1 MKVFSPTARTLL
13 TLCAAPLV
21 LLACHEPVPPAEEQ
35 VAASESE
42 IIGGTLDT
50 TTKAV
55 VFLLDEQ
62 GGACSGT
69 IIAKSGGTAWVLTA
83 AHCTGMDY
91 AIQANDYEDC
101 FGQGNSGCEAVYPV
115 VEDTVHPSYNGDAGD
130 GYDFRILAVSG
141 AASAPVIPAA
151 TSPDGVTAGVDVLAV
166 GYGATSGGSSS
177 NTLRRRVTEEVSQI
191 SLNPPLL
198 LADQTDGTGSC
209 SGDSGGPLILN
220 NTVVGV
226 TSFGDQ
232 NCTQFGGYGRV
243 QAVYNDFIA
252 PIIGQPGG
260 ELTCDDCFNSSQQPA
275 GACGGAYEA
284 CVNNQDCIDFA
295 DCITPCTTDACI
307 QACIDQHP
315 TGTDLY
321 IAIVD
326 CGCNACSTECA
337 EECGGS
343 SSSSTTNS
351 SSSSSS
357 VGGGGVGGSGAG
369 NGENNGGATNNSSSS
384 ESSSSGGDDEGADG
398 GVSSCS
404 TAGGRTSSDALLG
417 LGLLGLVGALRR
429 RNTKR

>member
-1 MKVFSPTARTLL
+1 MKVLSPTARTLL

-21 LLACHEPVPPAEEQ
+21 LLACHEPVPPAEEN
-35 VAASESE
+35 VAANESE
-42 IIGGTLDT
+42 IVGGTIDT
-50 TTKAV
+50 MTKAV

-62 GGACSGT
+62 GSACSGT

-83 AHCTGMDY
+83 AHCQGMDY
-91 AIQANDYEDC
+91 AIQADDYEDC
-101 FGQGNSGCEAVYPV
+101 FGNGNSGCEAVYPV
-115 VEDTVHPSYNGDAGD
+115 VEDTVHPSYNGDASQ
-130 GYDFRILAVSG
+130 GYDFRILEISG
-141 AASAPVIPAA
+141 AAGAPVIPAA
-151 TSPDGVTAGVDVLAV
+151 TSPDGVSAGSDVIAV
-166 GYGATSGGSSS
+166 GYGATSGGNSS
-177 NTLRRRVTEEVSQI
+177 NSLRRRVTEEVSEI
-191 SLNPPLL
+191 YVNPPLL

-209 SGDSGGPLILN
+209 SGDSGGPILFN
-220 NTVVGV
+220 GTVVGV

-243 QAVYNDFIA
+243 QAVYNAFIA

-260 ELTCDDCFNSSQQPA
+260 EITCDDCFNSSQQPS
-275 GACGGAYEA
+275 GACGGAYDA

-295 DCITPCTTDACI
+295 DCITPCSTDACI
-307 QACIDQHP
+307 QTCIDQHP

-351 SSSSSS
+351 SSSTSS

-404 TAGGRTSSDALLG
+404 TTPTNHSGNG
-417 LGLLGLVGALRR
+417 LAALGLVGLIGALRR
-429 RNTKR
+429 RQIKR